1 MFPQQRTYGVN
12 YFSPILLSKYRPI
25 PLNKAFKMKML
36 PKMTAVRQLTL
47 LIENL
52 STILPVNSGINKPL
66 MLPKL
71 VIITAPI
78 INPTGQLSF

>member
-1 MFPQQRTYGVN
+1 
-12 YFSPILLSKYRPI
+12 
-25 PLNKAFKMKML
+25 
-36 PKMTAVRQLTL
+36 MTAVRQLTL

-78 INPTGQLSF
+78 INPTGQLSFLNRKNNGFCAFMLLPLQFLSYLL

>member
-1 MFPQQRTYGVN
+1 
-12 YFSPILLSKYRPI
+12 
-25 PLNKAFKMKML
+25 MKML